1 MCVRKEC
8 RITFFVPESVEIP
21 EQYLDAWRTFLNAH
35 AAAVERAEQALAAA
49 GLPPLSW
56 YDALWPLY
64 RATGRKLRMGELAT
78 QVVTISRSGL
88 TRLVDRLEAAGLVRR
103 EASPDDRRGTV
114 VAITREGSA
123 LLRRMWPVYA
133 REIRRS
139 FVDVLEVD
147 EAATMR
153 EQLERVHAA
162 AAPASQ
168 QAVGLSALGDTS

>member
-1 MCVRKEC
+1 VAKEVE
-8 RITFFVPESVEIP
+8 VPEP
-21 EQYLDAWRTFLNAH
+21 YLEAWRALLNTH
-35 AAAVERAEQALAAA
+35 AAVIDRAEEALSAR

-64 RATGRKLRMGELAT
+64 RAPGRKLRMGELSG

-103 EASPDDRRGTV
+103 EPSPGDRRGTV

-133 REIRRS
+133 AELRRS
-139 FVDVLEVD
+139 FVGVLGEQEAVAIRDVL
-147 EAATMR
+147 A
-153 EQLERVHAA
+153 RVQAA
-162 AAPASQ
+162 AALTATEGVADS
-168 QAVGLSALGDTS
+168 